1 VLFRKPGDVLTADRA
16 KSLAKHGGEKFLV
29 PEEQRQL
36 RAVIAYSRP
45 EGTRMLIEYTRG
57 AVAVEN
63 VTQAVARDIL
73 AEALVHAHR
82 LPVIGHIHDE
92 IFVEGDF
99 RGPLHEAM
107 LKPLVWAEGL
117 PIAAKTHHTERYW
130 K

>member
-1 VLFRKPGDVLTADRA
+1 MVVD
-16 KSLAKHGGEKFLV
+16 
-29 PEEQRQL
+29 
-36 RAVIAYSRP
+36 
-45 EGTRMLIEYTRG
+45 YTRG
-57 AVAVEN
+57 AVAAEN

-92 IFVEGDF
+92 IFVEGCYRDM
-99 RGPLHEAM
+99 LHEAM
-107 LKPLVWAEGL
+107 NRNIAWADGL